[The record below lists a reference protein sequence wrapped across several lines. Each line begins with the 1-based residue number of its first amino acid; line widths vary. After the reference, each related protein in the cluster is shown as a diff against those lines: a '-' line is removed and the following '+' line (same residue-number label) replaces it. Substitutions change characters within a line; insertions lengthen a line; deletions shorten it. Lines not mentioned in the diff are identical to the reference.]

1 MTDDLKRSRLT
12 VFFRWILAIPH
23 FVWWYLWSIVALLA
37 WIANWFATLFGGRS
51 PDGLHNFLASFD
63 RYSTHINAYIF
74 LLADPFP
81 GFAGRLGSYP
91 VDLEIDPPVPQS
103 RWITGFRLILA
114 IPATILMSVLQYVL
128 QIIGFLGWFVCLV
141 LGRMPEGMRNLGAY
155 CLRYQAQTYAYVS
168 LLTQRYPS
176 LSSEPGAP
184 LPADPEPPE
193 AGQPPATPTQWS
205 SP

>member
-1 MTDDLKRSRLT
+1 MERHPIRLIVTDDLKRSRLT

-23 FVWWYLWSIVALLA
+23 LVWWYLWSIVALLA

-51 PDGLHNFLASFD
+51 PDGLHNFLASYD
-63 RYSTHINAYIF
+63 RYSTHVNAYIF

-91 VDLEIDPPVPQS
+91 VDLEIDPPERQS

-114 IPATILMSVLQYVL
+114 IPAAILMSVLQYVL
-128 QIIGFLGWFVCLV
+128 QIIGFIGWFVCLV

-155 CLRYQAQTYAYVS
+155 CLRYQAQTYAYS
-168 LLTQRYPS
+168 YLLTQRYPS
-176 LSSEPGAP
+176 LSSDPGAR
-184 LPADPEPPE
+184 
-193 AGQPPATPTQWS
+193 
-205 SP
+205 